1 MASVTPPCIFK
12 SVTLIAGEQFTLPPG
27 AEIVSSTAGVDNIKS
42 TCPLPDTLETPVC
55 YKFRFSG
62 ADDDNSGDTENWEVD
77 TNFAVNGIVL
87 SGIYYPFASVVPGS
101 YPATTFQTE
110 MTSLPGFN
118 GLFTS
123 FSRTFAGSGGANR
136 GWTNEV
142 RFLTIPSV
150 GDNLEFKIS
159 TRVEFQSPFSGTS
172 TVAYV
177 KGERC

>member
-27 AEIVSSTAGVDNIKS
+27 AEIVSSTAGIDNIKS
-42 TCPLPDTLETPVC
+42 TCAIPDTLEVPVC

-62 ADDDNSGDTENWEVD
+62 ADNDNSDDTENWEVD

-87 SGIYYPFASVVPGS
+87 FGIYYPFALVVPGS
-101 YPATTFQTE
+101 YPAATFETE
-110 MTSLPGFN
+110 MISLPGFD

-123 FSRTFAGSGGANR
+123 FSRTFGGSGNAFR

-150 GDNLEFKIS
+150 GDNMEFKIS
-159 TRVEFQSPFSGTS
+159 TMVQYQSPFSGTP
-172 TVAYV
+172 TIAYV